1 MDSGS
6 ALRFAR
12 NDDFDQPT
20 NHSNQFNPAALCI
33 DKMPPTGRTAPRTN
47 ARRSRLRQ
55 NAPHPTGNSIVA
67 RQAHLPPSMTG
78 LSASS
83 NAPSAHWQSIP
94 LPLGIAKRYR
104 PGRLDRTG
112 LHQTDHAPVPAAP
125 NKRLGLSM
133 DTASAPRPKDEGA
146 LAGQGQ
152 IPPLMTSLSAS
163 PNDPSAPSPSLPI
176 QPADPM
182 QTQFG
187 PADPRHCQTSPTGWV
202 AAGWADLSPALAA
215 PNKHPCPKGTSL
227 PS

>member
-1 MDSGS
+1 MTI
-6 ALRFAR
+6 LIIR
-12 NDDFDQPT
+12 QT
-20 NHSNQFNPAALCI
+20 NPANPAALCI
-33 DKMPPTGRTAPRTN
+33 DKRHRPEEPRPGQNPLPRTN

-55 NAPHPTGNSIVA
+55 NAPHPKGNSVVA

-78 LSASS
+78 LSAS
-83 NAPSAHWQSIP
+83 
-94 LPLGIAKRYR
+94 
-104 PGRLDRTG
+104 
-112 LHQTDHAPVPAAP
+112 
-125 NKRLGLSM
+125 
-133 DTASAPRPKDEGA
+133 
-146 LAGQGQ
+146 
-152 IPPLMTSLSAS
+152 
-163 PNDPSAPSPSLPI
+163 PNDPSAPSPNLPI